1 MADTETCKTCKGSGV
16 VDYLVSMHSDEKETS
31 KCKDCNGKG
40 KIHYM
45 SDEDEADYHA
55 DYW

>member
-1 MADTETCKTCKGSGV
+1 MAKCKECKGSGV
-16 VDYLVSMHSDEKETS
+16 VDYLVSMHDDVTETS
-31 KCKDCNGKG
+31 TCYRCGGKG
-40 KIHYM
+40 SINYM